1 VARKRTGTDSE
12 VGVCNLRGPEPVC
25 TDWNGEPRACEGARP
40 PSAGRAE
47 RAARQ
52 LRLLP
57 CSRDCRATLFD
68 QIHELPPNARRRH
81 RAATTRASGVYVRG
95 LLSADVVDLL
105 SPNAER
111 LVPLVTRLAVDAQ
124 LPLVPRTRSERQR
137 RKDARKRSQQASSRR
152 MTRRSPDLKLRL
164 DMHRP
169 IGHLD
174 RVTVR
179 SHEGRARSSAS
190 CSIRPTALQ
199 EVRRAPMDRVPD
211 R

>member
-1 VARKRTGTDSE
+1 MRQACDRSSASSNPPNTFTNGRFFWEPFLRASLSKGRVSISPTTAGTRTE
-12 VGVCNLRGPEPVC
+12 RVV
-25 TDWNGEPRACEGARP
+25 PRPKAPRP
-40 PSAGRAE
+40 KALK
-47 RAARQ
+47 AAR
-52 LRLLP
+52 
-57 CSRDCRATLFD
+57 S
-68 QIHELPPNARRRH
+68 RRH

-190 CSIRPTALQ
+190 IPL
-199 EVRRAPMDRVPD
+199 RVPTV
-211 R
+211 